1 MRTAAAGDERGPG
14 STPTPTPAP
23 MPAPIPG
30 RQKAPLEARPRVVVL
45 RHHQRVP
52 LGALAAP
59 LEEQAELILV
69 EGFRGEPGATGT
81 PTSDLVDRLIHSGGY
96 DAVIALGGPMGVYE
110 VVEHAHLGDSL
121 RLLGDALQR
130 DLPILGLCLGS
141 QLLAEAAG
149 ATVFPGNERALPP
162 EVGFYPVGLTP
173 DGRRDPVMQIYAG
186 KEPLLFWHRD
196 THDLP
201 PGGRL
206 LAATRNYPVSA
217 YRLRTRAYGL
227 QFHLETLPEQ
237 LEVWVEQSP
246 LVAEAGIDPQA
257 VLTEARRREPQI
269 RERARRLVELF
280 LRWAAAAQEERWA
293 RTNESASS
301 TEEA

>member
-1 MRTAAAGDERGPG
+1 
-14 STPTPTPAP
+14 
-23 MPAPIPG
+23 MP
-30 RQKAPLEARPRVVVL
+30 RKASFEARPRVVVL
-45 RHHQRVP
+45 RHHERVP

-69 EGFRGEPGATGT
+69 EGYREESGT
-81 PTSDLVDRLIHSGGY
+81 PAVAASDLVEQLIRSGGY

-110 VVEHAHLGDSL
+110 LAEHAYLADSL
-121 RLLGDALQR
+121 RLLRDALQR

-141 QLLAEAAG
+141 QLLAEAVG
-149 ATVFPGNERALPP
+149 ATVFPGKERDLPP
-162 EVGFYPVGLTP
+162 EVGFYQVGLTQ
-173 DGRRDPVMQIYAG
+173 DGRRDPVMQIYGG

-201 PGGRL
+201 SGGRL

-246 LVAEAGIDPQA
+246 LVAEAGLDPQS
-257 VLTEARRREPQI
+257 VLAETRRREPQI
-269 RERARRLVELF
+269 RDRARRLVELF
-280 LRWAAAAQEERWA
+280 LRWAAASQEERRV
-293 RTNESASS
+293 RTSESASS

>member
-1 MRTAAAGDERGPG
+1 MSTAAAANDRRPERA
-14 STPTPTPAP
+14 PA
-23 MPAPIPG
+23 A
-30 RQKAPLEARPRVVVL
+30 RNAPLEARPRVVVL
-45 RHHQRVP
+45 RHHARVP

-59 LEEQAELILV
+59 LEELAELILV
-69 EGFRGEPGATGT
+69 EGYRAGAETTG
-81 PTSDLVDRLIHSGGY
+81 PASSDLVEQLIHSGAY

-110 VVEHAHLGDSL
+110 LAEHPHLGDSL
-121 RLLGDALQR
+121 RLLRDALQR

-141 QLLAEAAG
+141 QLLAQAAG
-149 ATVFPGNERALPP
+149 ATVFPGNERDLPP
-162 EVGFYPVGLTP
+162 EVGFYQVGLTQ
-173 DGRRDPVMQIYAG
+173 DGRRDPVMQIYGG

-201 PGGRL
+201 SGGRL

-237 LEVWVEQSP
+237 LEVWAKQSP
-246 LVAEAGIDPQA
+246 LVAEAGLEPQA
-257 VLTEARRREPQI
+257 VLAEARRREPQT
-269 RERARRLVELF
+269 RDRARRLVELF
-280 LRWAAAAQEERWA
+280 LGWAASQEERRA